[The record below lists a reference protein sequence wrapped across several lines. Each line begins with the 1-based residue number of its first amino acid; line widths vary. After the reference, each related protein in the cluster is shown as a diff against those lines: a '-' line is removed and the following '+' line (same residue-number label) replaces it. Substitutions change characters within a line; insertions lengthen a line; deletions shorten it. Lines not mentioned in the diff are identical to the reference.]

1 MHWYPHHIGDHAR
14 AVAHLTDDED
24 LAYRRLKD
32 WQAENELPIPLDVK
46 WIARR
51 IRRSEECVQSVL
63 DDFFTVREDGWIE
76 KNVWEMVEKYRE
88 EGRKK
93 SEGGRKGA
101 AARAAK
107 KAVVEQP
114 QPQKHGDVQ
123 TTQVAPTRAGQV
135 CRMLREQC
143 RMQGVSPSHPKL
155 IEAIN
160 LGATDEAF
168 IEAGHDAVANGKPFG
183 YVLGTVIGR
192 LRDASSVVNGVG
204 ATGAKNAPK
213 ARKTEA
219 QKKWEEDCAARELAG
234 VPTSPF

>member
-63 DDFFTVREDGWIE
+63 EDFFTMREDGWIE
-76 KNVWEMVEKYRE
+76 KNVWEMVEKYKE

-93 SEGGRKGA
+93 SEGGKKGA
-101 AARAAK
+101 AARVAK

-114 QPQKHGDVQ
+114 QPTKQDDAPV
-123 TTQVAPTRAGQV
+123 TQVAPTDAGRI
-135 CRMLREQC
+135 CRLLREQC

-160 LGATDEAF
+160 LGATDDAF
-168 IEAGHDAVANGKPFG
+168 VDAGHDAVANGKPFG

-192 LRDASSVVNGVG
+192 LRDAANAANGVG
-204 ATGAKNAPK
+204 AASTKNAPK
-213 ARKTEA
+213 DRKTEA
-219 QKKWEEDCAARELAG
+219 QKKWEEDCAVRLAAG
-234 VPTSPF
+234 APISPF